1 MAAMHDLLKRLSAA
15 APSSSRAAAERRDGF
30 TRRSMLRGSAM
41 ALLLGACG
49 VGDGVGELARP
60 VNGLAE
66 RPDAL
71 PEAPPSTFPLSIASG
86 DAGAEQ
92 ISLWTQYRG
101 TTALFAAVWEMLD
114 DTTGELVAW
123 TQVTAGGAGFAQLDV
138 DGLVPDRAHRFA
150 FVEVEGNQ
158 AVRRSPLGR
167 FRTALDVDAS
177 RVLRFGASA
186 CTSNGRS
193 MATIEQAGNRTDL
206 DFFALLGDTTYND
219 GSSSRD
225 DFRARWTQNLS
236 TEGYRRLRASTSLVA
251 TWDDHEISNN
261 WNPETINDGV
271 LAEGAAS
278 FFEHLPIRRNA
289 QQRDRV
295 YRSTRWGRTAEV
307 FVLDSRSERRPS
319 TRTSS
324 NAQYLSR
331 AQMNWLKAGLA
342 ASPCTFKVILNSVPV
357 TNFPG
362 LFDFVANDRWEG
374 YAAARTEIL
383 SFIDDEQLGGVL
395 WVSGDFHLGSAGRVS
410 PSGVGSRAIEV
421 LAGPGAQSANPL
433 LWTLLGNRQFD
444 YVTGTNNY
452 TAFALDPATR
462 RATVTFHNG
471 SGATLATRSYVL

>member
-1 MAAMHDLLKRLSAA
+1 MHDLLKRLRAA
-15 APSSSRAAAERRDGF
+15 SPSSSRVVTEGREGF

-49 VGDGVGELARP
+49 VGDGVNELARSI
-60 VNGLAE
+60 NGLAE

-86 DAGAEQ
+86 DATAEQ
-92 ISLWTQYRG
+92 VSLWTQYRG

-114 DTTGELVAW
+114 DTVGELVAW
-123 TQVTAGGAGFAQLDV
+123 TQVTATGAGFAQLDV

-167 FRTALDVDAS
+167 FR
-177 RVLRFGASA
+177 
-186 CTSNGRS
+186 
-193 MATIEQAGNRTDL
+193 
-206 DFFALLGDTTYND
+206 
-219 GSSSRD
+219 D
-225 DFRARWTQNLS
+225 DFRARWAQNLA

-261 WNPETINDGV
+261 WNPEKG
-271 LAEGAAS
+271 
-278 FFEHLPIRRNA
+278 
-289 QQRDRV
+289 
-295 YRSTRWGRTAEV
+295 
-307 FVLDSRSERRPS
+307 
-319 TRTSS
+319 
-324 NAQYLSR
+324 
-331 AQMNWLKAGLA
+331 GLA

-374 YAAARTEIL
+374 YASARTEIL
-383 SFIDDEQLGGVL
+383 SFIDNEHLGGVL

-410 PSGVGSRAIEV
+410 PSGLGSNAIEV

-433 LWTLLGNRQFD
+433 LWTLAGNRQFD
-444 YVTGTNNY
+444 YVTGTNNT
-452 TAFALDPATR
+452 TAFALDPSNR

-471 SGATLATRSYVL
+471 AGATVATRSYVL